1 MQDLDY
7 IVVKL
12 LYRQSTPLKIGK
24 IAKELRVPHSTLGS
38 CIKRLK
44 NKGYVNYEAYHEV
57 RLTSKGSDL
66 AKELIRHAGLLET
79 LLYYELGVKPELA
92 HRESEKLN
100 LLLSCETINK
110 ICKKYKHPKKCP
122 CGEVILSSSHCRCET
137 EMRNRVYELN

>member
-38 CIKRLK
+38 CIARLK
-44 NKGYVNYEAYHEV
+44 RKEIVNYEAYHEV
-57 RLTSKGSDL
+57 ELTSKGRDL
-66 AKELIRHAGLLET
+66 AIELVRHARLIET
-79 LLYYELGVKPELA
+79 LLHYELGVKPELA

-100 LLLSCETINK
+100 LLFSCETINK
-110 ICKKYKHPKKCP
+110 ICKKYGHPKKCP
-122 CGEVILSSSHCRCET
+122 CGEEILSSSHCICET
-137 EMRNRVYELN
+137 EMRNKG